1 VTVTE
6 GHPWRNKKE
15 RPSGDVGGNFSTTK
29 RYLDGYPS
37 KVKTYSFVSRDGDYS
52 TTDTF
57 TGVLFPTNPNGVSF
71 PAEIASNINAINAKG
86 ATAVARVEPTNSV
99 ANAATFLGE
108 LVKDGLPN
116 LPGMRLW
123 KGKIRLAADAGDEFL
138 NHVFGWLPLVS
149 DVKQHAEAVR
159 RADTVMKQYERD
171 AGRVVRRRYHF
182 QTERSSDRTLYAANV
197 TPYMG
202 PRGSTK
208 WSTYLGRGNV
218 YRTVETVRFA
228 WFSGAFTYHLP
239 SGYDSR
245 NGMERNALA
254 AKRVFGAELT
264 PETLWEL
271 TPWSWAID
279 WFSNAQDVI
288 HNLNAMKIYGLVLR
302 YGYMMEHSIN
312 KVTYSYEAIPGTYVQ
327 KPDVSDL
334 SFVTETKLRQKAN
347 PFGFG
352 VSWDGLSPLQLA
364 ITAALGLSR
373 T

>member
-1 VTVTE
+1 
-6 GHPWRNKKE
+6 
-15 RPSGDVGGNFSTTK
+15 
-29 RYLDGYPS
+29 
-37 KVKTYSFVSRDGDYS
+37 
-52 TTDTF
+52 
-57 TGVLFPTNPNGVSF
+57 
-71 PAEIASNINAINAKG
+71 
-86 ATAVARVEPTNSV
+86 
-99 ANAATFLGE
+99 
-108 LVKDGLPN
+108 
-116 LPGMRLW
+116 
-123 KGKIRLAADAGDEFL
+123 
-138 NHVFGWLPLVS
+138 
-149 DVKQHAEAVR
+149 
-159 RADTVMKQYERD
+159 
-171 AGRVVRRRYHF
+171 
-182 QTERSSDRTLYAANV
+182 
-197 TPYMG
+197 
-202 PRGSTK
+202 
-208 WSTYLGRGNV
+208 
-218 YRTVETVRFA
+218 
-228 WFSGAFTYHLP
+228 
-239 SGYDSR
+239 
-245 NGMERNALA
+245 MERNALA